1 MSLLNISVKS
11 FGLAPEFTLPD
22 EEEQESLTSSKTK
35 LTTQTVE
42 DAIGEFGLFQKVL
55 YFLLWFPAAAMAIG
69 VYASVY
75 LEYTPLYHCVSGM
88 DSQDPSFQSMY
99 NPNNANL
106 TCSSL
111 VHN

>member
-1 MSLLNISVKS
+1 MSLLNIPVKS

-75 LEYTPLYHCVSGM
+75 LEYTPSPHSTTVFLVWILKT
-88 DSQDPSFQSMY
+88 QAY
-99 NPNNANL
+99 NPCTTQVML
-106 TCSSL
+106 I
-111 VHN
+111 

>member
-1 MSLLNISVKS
+1 MSLLNIPVKS

-75 LEYTPLYHCVSGM
+75 LEYTPTLPLCSWAGF
-88 DSQDPSFQSMY
+88 SRPK
-99 NPNNANL
+99 L
-106 TCSSL
+106 TIH
-111 VHN
+111 VQPK